1 MGQVLKQTVFVNGL
15 VVNKE
20 NEILLVRRSSSD
32 KFLPGYLELPGG
44 RVELGETLENAL
56 RRKLGRELGIDIYLP
71 IYSTSLAH
79 VDDNGPYI
87 RMVFKLEFDDTR
99 QIKLTSNHDEFIWV
113 DKNQSLET
121 KLASDARKVID
132 QYLGSVN
139 KNENIDENLTTLIV
153 NTDGGSRGNPGPSA
167 SAFVIRNNHGSVIES
182 DGEYIGITTNSMAE
196 YTAVSL
202 ALKAVKNI
210 TGCNANLIFKIDSLM
225 VVNQLNGI
233 YKVKNRE
240 LMPINQEIRDLVK
253 HFSNVSFTHT
263 PREENIAADG
273 KVNQILDNHNK

>member
-1 MGQVLKQTVFVNGL
+1 MGQVLKQTIFVNGL
-15 VVNKE
+15 IHNSEQK
-20 NEILLVRRSSSD
+20 ILLVRRSSSD

-44 RVELGETLENAL
+44 RVEIGESLEDAL
-56 RRKLGRELGIDIYLP
+56 RRKLSRELGVKTDHPMY
-71 IYSTSLAH
+71 YSSLAH
-79 VDDNGPYI
+79 IEEDGPYV
-87 RMVFKLEFDDTR
+87 RVVFEIAYDNT
-99 QIKLTSNHDEFIWV
+99 QVIKLTSNHDEFIWV

-210 TGCNANLIFKIDSLM
+210 TDCNANLIFKIDSLM

-240 LMPINQEIRDLVK
+240 LWPINQEIRELVK
-253 HFSNVSFTHT
+253 NFSSVRFNHI